1 MKPEA
6 EALPRQSQRRD
17 TVSVQSL
24 GRAGSGWCR
33 GGPGSA
39 DGGRTEARTGGRSS
53 AALGQAPKPTRRSR
67 GNPCGPTGPT
77 EPAARNSTPS
87 LGGNSEPK
95 CSLQTLEAEMA
106 QVLTNSARESKEK
119 IGSAA
124 PGRRA
129 GPHRDA
135 ARESAPSFPAVVK
148 ALEKVL
154 FQLSPKGAQ
163 EESVGAAA
171 AASQVLRGV
180 NGRGG
185 RGCPGARTSPACS
198 QATPKLVSS
207 GSGDPG
213 PRETSGVSR
222 AGWFQE
228 PAGRP
233 PRTHNRWSHC
243 GPPAPRARTQRAGG
257 PAAA

>member
-1 MKPEA
+1 
-6 EALPRQSQRRD
+6 
-17 TVSVQSL
+17 
-24 GRAGSGWCR
+24 
-33 GGPGSA
+33 
-39 DGGRTEARTGGRSS
+39 
-53 AALGQAPKPTRRSR
+53 
-67 GNPCGPTGPT
+67 
-77 EPAARNSTPS
+77 
-87 LGGNSEPK
+87 
-95 CSLQTLEAEMA
+95 MA

-185 RGCPGARTSPACS
+185 RGCPGARASPACS

-213 PRETSGVSR
+213 PRETSGMSR

-257 PAAA
+257 AGCCLSTGPGPEHRVEASRGGPESGNGAAPEPGGGVCPHACPLRSHSFVPS